1 MGADRYRYGFILEA
15 LQYSTKSMTAKE
27 KYIKFWFEANL
38 SIEEAFSMNP
48 IIVGLHHS
56 WTPEWYKE
64 LSIEDIL
71 KQECLLSR
79 MLYNI
84 LNGSLRR

>member
-1 MGADRYRYGFILEA
+1 
-15 LQYSTKSMTAKE
+15 MTAKE

-48 IIVGLHHS
+48 IIIGLHNS

-64 LSIEDIL
+64 LLDEDIL
-71 KQECLLSR
+71 K
-79 MLYNI
+79 
-84 LNGSLRR
+84 